1 MTDLRVYIVSYEHVA
16 NYRYSV
22 TVNEETHPELKGMTQ
37 DEMKKYILNNAKNM
51 APVNSIYGNLHEE
64 LSNSDIET
72 DKWSNYN
79 EEIKFK

>member
-1 MTDLRVYIVSYEHVA
+1 
-16 NYRYSV
+16 
-22 TVNEETHPELKGMTQ
+22 MTQ
-37 DEMKKYILNNAKNM
+37 DEMEEYILNNAKNM